1 MGLPKDESASSRVNL
16 YEQIAGMLEER
27 ILSHNFKDQEK
38 LPSEQELAEEFSVSR
53 NVIREAL
60 KLLKERGLVESRN
73 GTGSYITKP
82 DGENL
87 SDIINRMIVID
98 NIDYKDIYD
107 VRIILEVAACKKAAR
122 VITPEEIE
130 ELEQLLEK
138 LKDRRLTIEQRREM
152 DFEFHVAIARIAG
165 NPLLEIMVQAMKN
178 IFIKMIGI
186 GIFLRGGIE
195 DAITRHASILDAL
208 KERNPMKAEEAMY
221 NHLMYSRGNVKNY
234 LDGKQEVPTSL

>member
-1 MGLPKDESASSRVNL
+1 MKLPREESASSRVNL

-27 ILSHNFKDQEK
+27 ILSHNFKDQER

-87 SDIINRMIVID
+87 SDIIGRMIVID
-98 NIDYKDIYD
+98 NMDYKDIYE
-107 VRIILEVAACKKAAR
+107 VRIILEVAACKKAAS
-122 VITPEEIE
+122 VITSEEIK
-130 ELEQLLEK
+130 ELEQMLEK
-138 LKDRRLTIEQRREM
+138 LKDRSLTLEERREM
-152 DFEFHVAIARIAG
+152 DFEFHVAIARVAG
-165 NPLLEIMVQAMKN
+165 NPLLEIMVQAMRN
-178 IFIKMIGI
+178 IFIRMIEI

-195 DAITRHASILDAL
+195 DAIVRHAVILEAL
-208 KERNPMKAEEAMY
+208 KEHDPERAEEAMY
-221 NHLMYSRGNVKNY
+221 DHLMFSKGNVKNY
-234 LDGKQEVPTSL
+234 LDGKEEVPTSL

>member
-1 MGLPKDESASSRVNL
+1 MRQQKEETASSRVNL

-27 ILSHNFKDQEK
+27 ILSHDFDEQEK
-38 LPSEQELAEEFSVSR
+38 LPSEQELADEFSVSR

-60 KLLKERGLVESRN
+60 KLLKERGLVEPRN

-82 DGENL
+82 DEANL
-87 SDIINRMIVID
+87 SDIIGRMIVID

-107 VRIILEVAACKKAAR
+107 VRIILEVAACKKAAS
-122 VITPEEIE
+122 VITSDEID
-130 ELEQLLEK
+130 ELEQMLEK
-138 LKDRRLTIEQRREM
+138 LKDRSLTIEERQEM

-165 NPLLEIMVQAMKN
+165 NPLLEILVQAMKN

-195 DAITRHASILDAL
+195 DAITRHANILEAL
-208 KERNPMKAEEAMY
+208 RQCDPAKAEEAMY
-221 NHLMYSRGNVKNY
+221 DHLMYSRGNVKNY